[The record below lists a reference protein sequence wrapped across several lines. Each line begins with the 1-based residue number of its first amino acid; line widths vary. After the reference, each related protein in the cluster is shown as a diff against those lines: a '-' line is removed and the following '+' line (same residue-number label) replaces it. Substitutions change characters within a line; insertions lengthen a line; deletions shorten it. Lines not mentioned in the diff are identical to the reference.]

1 MELWI
6 DVLEQTARRSGR
18 PLVFGRGNNPI
29 NFVSIEDVAALIERV
44 ITDPATRALTLETGG
59 PDNLTFNQLAV
70 AVQKSAEREKA
81 PRHVPRLVLWVMANL
96 FGAIRPEI
104 ARQGRAALAMDT
116 GSFSFTPAEIHRRY
130 PDLPITSVSD
140 VLARRRE

>member
-18 PLVFGRGNNPI
+18 PLVFGRGDNPI
-29 NFVSIEDVAALIERV
+29 NFVSVEDVAALIERV
-44 ITDPATRALTLETGG
+44 ITDPTMRAQTLETGG

-70 AVQKSAEREKA
+70 AVQQSARRTKT
-81 PRHVPRLVLWVMANL
+81 PRHVPRLVLWAMAHL
-96 FGAIRPEI
+96 LGAIRPEI

-116 GSFSFTPAEIHRRY
+116 ESFSFAPAEIHRRY
-130 PDLPITSVSD
+130 PDLPITSISD
-140 VLARRRE
+140 VLAQRPM